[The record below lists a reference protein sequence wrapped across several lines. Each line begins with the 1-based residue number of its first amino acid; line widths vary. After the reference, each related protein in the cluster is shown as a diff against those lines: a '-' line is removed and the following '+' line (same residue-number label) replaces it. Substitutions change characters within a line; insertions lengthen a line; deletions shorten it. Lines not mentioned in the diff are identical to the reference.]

1 MHSFSLP
8 ECHTLRAA
16 ETLNVADLSC
26 LAEQVTDLLP
36 FDADNASRAGA
47 AAAALTAFARY
58 TGLNTDGESAETV
71 IVDFLTDL
79 MHLCSETGMPL
90 CEMLLSASRHWQV
103 EQDA

>member
-1 MHSFSLP
+1 MHTVSSS
-8 ECHTLRAA
+8 EDHAQTAA
-16 ETLNVADLSC
+16 ETLNVADLSS
-26 LAEQVTDLLP
+26 LAEQVTDHLS
-36 FDADNASRAGA
+36 FDADNASRAG
-47 AAAALTAFARY
+47 AAALTAFARY

-90 CEMLLSASRHWQV
+90 CEMLLSASRQWLV

>member
-8 ECHTLRAA
+8 ECHALRAA

-26 LAEQVTDLLP
+26 LAEQVTDRLP